1 MNKFDILYVDD
12 VMPTT
17 STTTA
22 VVTVSPPSFS
32 KHCYD
37 I

>member
-1 MNKFDILYVDD
+1 MNKFDFFYVDD

-22 VVTVSPPSFS
+22 VVTVSPSSLS
-32 KHCYD
+32 KHNRNK
-37 I
+37 